1 MRALHV
7 NIYSVLDRQNIDQ
20 WYHKVLTVDYSSS
33 PWMRAMY
40 YDANYNTMETVLRAE
55 NGGSGKDVENA

>member
-7 NIYSVLDRQNIDQ
+7 NIYSVLYRQSTDQ
-20 WYHKVLTVDYSSS
+20 WYHKVRTVDYSSS

-40 YDANYNTMETVLRAE
+40 YDANYNTMETV
-55 NGGSGKDVENA
+55 